1 MPILPIDS
9 GRYGSNEIRR
19 IFEEENRLRYQLDFE
34 AEVALSQ
41 GKLNLIPLNASKE
54 ISKIARSNK
63 ITLSMI
69 QLRLCKLLVNI
80 AHPQQNL
87 GYIMD

>member
-9 GRYGSNEIRR
+9 GRYGSNEIRK
-19 IFEEENRLRYQLDFE
+19 IFDEENRLRYQLDFE

-54 ISKIARSNK
+54 ISRVARIK
-63 ITLSMI
+63 
-69 QLRLCKLLVNI
+69 
-80 AHPQQNL
+80 QNHNEK
-87 GYIMD
+87 D